1 MDTAFFNTVI
11 YYLIVFAEIFLGL
24 SIIGSGIIWVIGDQ
38 TNNVERK
45 RKSGLI
51 FLVSV
56 SFFYLFR
63 FGSIAI
69 MALLFSKGAVQGVEE
84 KNLLYLLRIAQVLV
98 LALVPTFSIIQHYI
112 YRYQYLIIEREESRQ
127 RQRLYFY
134 IAFVLTACIV
144 GLLELMIGL
153 VK

>member
-1 MDTAFFNTVI
+1 M

-24 SIIGSGIIWVIGDQ
+24 SIIGSGIVWVIGDQ

-51 FLVSV
+51 FLISV

>member
-24 SIIGSGIIWVIGDQ
+24 SIIGSGIVWVIGDQ

-51 FLVSV
+51 FLISV